1 MKRNYDTTS
10 KPRELEIGSSA
21 LMRIPDLGG
30 KLSDTWD
37 GPYEVI
43 RKVTPVTY
51 ELAVPN
57 KRGKKG
63 PSTYQQIIPEAVA
76 LKIVVADE
84 EEEEEN
90 TESVQGAY
98 TLGKDL
104 TSTQRQQLG
113 DLLQEFQDVITTNLG
128 IASGIEHKVDTKDH
142 APIRVLPYRIA
153 PAWKDQLR
161 AEIKS
166 LLQAGIIIPF
176 GENGGIHPQTFLGI
190 VIHMEVSHD

>member
-1 MKRNYDTTS
+1 M
-10 KPRELEIGSSA
+10 
-21 LMRIPDLGG
+21 
-30 KLSDTWD
+30 
-37 GPYEVI
+37 
-43 RKVTPVTY
+43 
-51 ELAVPN
+51 
-57 KRGKKG
+57 
-63 PSTYQQIIPEAVA
+63 
-76 LKIVVADE
+76 VADE

-161 AEIKS
+161 AEI
-166 LLQAGIIIPF
+166 
-176 GENGGIHPQTFLGI
+176 
-190 VIHMEVSHD
+190 